1 MIDDTTSSTKKTY
14 VKKEEEEANQHSK
27 PLDLFSRR
35 FANTI
40 N

>member
-1 MIDDTTSSTKKTY
+1 MIDDTTSTKENIC
-14 VKKEEEEANQHSK
+14 KKEEEEANQHSK